1 MPVEA
6 WSDPR
11 KELNEYVMSD
21 LKPWDK
27 KAFNKREEIPVEF
40 ESWLMVGTL
49 GMRSF
54 ESCLV
59 KTVFFCIK
67 MSSKRVIT
75 IKFPRRVEWPFG
87 GCVAG
92 I

>member
-40 ESWLMVGTL
+40 ESWLMVGMP
-49 GMRSF
+49 GIRSL
-54 ESCLV
+54 ERRLER
-59 KTVFFCIK
+59 TVFFCIRK
-67 MSSKRVIT
+67 VLL
-75 IKFPRRVEWPFG
+75 F
-87 GCVAG
+87 
-92 I
+92 